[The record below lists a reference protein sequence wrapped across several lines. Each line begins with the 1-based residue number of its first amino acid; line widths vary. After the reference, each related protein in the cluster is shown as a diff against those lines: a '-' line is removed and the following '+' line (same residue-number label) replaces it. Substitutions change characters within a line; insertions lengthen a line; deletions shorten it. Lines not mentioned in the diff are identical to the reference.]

1 VRIAK
6 QFHSRDLRHLPH
18 SSSEVGA
25 FVSVRK
31 QPPHSAAGFGRAV
44 WYFFGGFE
52 KVPRFTVFGQMVN
65 FKIESLSRAR
75 KLGGLIFLLALLAG
89 ELALSVQRQS
99 QTFDEACHIF
109 AGYRSWKNFDFGINP
124 EHPPLVKLVAAIP
137 LLGMPLKAPAVSR
150 DYFKFVEY
158 TGGREF
164 LYAND
169 ADTVLFRAR
178 LAVAIFTLLL
188 ALSVF
193 FVSRSM
199 WGDGPALLA
208 LVLLVFDPNVL
219 AHGALVT
226 TDMGVTFG
234 LFLAIGSFYLY
245 QKKPSWLRLL
255 GAGVATGVCLG
266 TKHSGILIF
275 PMLLLL
281 ALTELPLGW
290 ESPIKK
296 IALDLWKQA
305 LRQIGASAV
314 VAAVSIVVL
323 WSFYGFR
330 YAARA
335 QGQAVIPSLSDF
347 AHRMG
352 PAGSAVVL
360 QTARWHLLPESY
372 LYGVV
377 DVFSPAVIPTFL
389 FGKVYPA
396 GQWFYFPAIFLIKST
411 VAFLLLCCLIPLT
424 NVLREIKFR
433 RELFF
438 LLIPPAV
445 YFCAALF
452 SGINYGVRH
461 LLPVYPFLIVL
472 AAFCAWKL
480 AQRNRAAAAFVGVL
494 LLAHIAS
501 SARAF
506 PNYISYANE
515 LWGGPQNAHRIL
527 ADSNVDWGQGL
538 KAMKRYIDQRQIKD
552 CWFAYFG
559 SVVADSA
566 YYGIPCK
573 PLPASFASAVQ
584 LQMPVIPQSVDGPVF
599 LSASE
604 IAGTYWGADWENPY
618 FAFRR
623 AQPSALIADSILVFD
638 GRVDL
643 SPAAALT
650 HEQSSARLLQ
660 SGQFDQALA
669 EADGAVAIAPG
680 TPGAH
685 AARGNVL
692 AGMNRKPE
700 ALAEFDQAQKL
711 AQTMMAP
718 R

>member
-1 VRIAK
+1 MVDDTSNSEKAARGSLWRVAAIVLLIA
-6 QFHSRDLRHLPH
+6 
-18 SSSEVGA
+18 
-25 FVSVRK
+25 
-31 QPPHSAAGFGRAV
+31 
-44 WYFFGGFE
+44 
-52 KVPRFTVFGQMVN
+52 T
-65 FKIESLSRAR
+65 
-75 KLGGLIFLLALLAG
+75 LAG
-89 ELALSVQRQS
+89 ELALSARQQS

-137 LLGMPLKAPAVSR
+137 LQSMTLKIPSVPQ

-169 ADTVLFRAR
+169 ADALLFRAR
-178 LAVAIFTLLL
+178 MAAASFTILL
-188 ALSVF
+188 ALAVF
-193 FVSRSM
+193 LVARSM
-199 WGDGPALLA
+199 CGDGPAFLA
-208 LVLLVFDPNVL
+208 LVLLVFDPNIL

-234 LFLAIGSFYLY
+234 LFLAAGSFYLY
-245 QKKPSWLRLL
+245 QKNPSRLRLL
-255 GAGVATGVCLG
+255 AAGLATGVCLG

-281 ALTELPLGW
+281 AITEMLPVRDP
-290 ESPIKK
+290 SAKK
-296 IALDLWKQA
+296 IAPEFWKQA
-305 LRQIGASAV
+305 IRQAFSLAV
-314 VAAVSIVVL
+314 ITGISIVVL

-330 YAARA
+330 YSARA
-335 QGQAVIPSLSDF
+335 QGLAVIPSLADF
-347 AHRMG
+347 ARRMG
-352 PAGSAVVL
+352 PAGSALVL
-360 QTARWHLLPESY
+360 QIARWHLLPESY

-377 DVFSPAVIPTFL
+377 DVFSPAAIPTFL

-396 GQWFYFPAIFLIKST
+396 GQWFYFPAIYFMKST
-411 VAFLLLCCLIPLT
+411 VAFLVLCCLVPLT
-424 NVLREIKFR
+424 KALREIKYR
-433 RELFF
+433 RELLF

-445 YFCAALF
+445 YFGAAIF

-461 LLPVYPFLIVL
+461 LLPIYPFFMVL
-472 AAFCAWKL
+472 CAFCAWNL
-480 AQRNRAAAAFVGVL
+480 ARRQRAAAVFVAIVFL
-494 LLAHIAS
+494 SHIVS
-501 SARAF
+501 SVRAF

-573 PLPASFASAVQ
+573 PLPASFANAVQ
-584 LQMPVIPQSVDGPVF
+584 LRMPAIPQSVDGPVF

-618 FAFRR
+618 LSFRN
-623 AQPSALIADSILVFD
+623 AQPAAVIADSILVFD
-638 GRVDL
+638 GKIDL
-643 SPAAALT
+643 SAAAALT
-650 HEQSSARLLQ
+650 HEQTSARLLQ
-660 SGQFDQALA
+660 SRQFDQALA
-669 EADGAVAIAPG
+669 EADAAVAIAPG

-692 AGMNRKPE
+692 AAMNRKTE

-711 AQTMMAP
+711 AEAIMAP

>member
-1 VRIAK
+1 MANIKSEGWRR
-6 QFHSRDLRHLPH
+6 SRW
-18 SSSEVGA
+18 
-25 FVSVRK
+25 
-31 QPPHSAAGFGRAV
+31 AGRV
-44 WYFFGGFE
+44 
-52 KVPRFTVFGQMVN
+52 
-65 FKIESLSRAR
+65 LC
-75 KLGGLIFLLALLAG
+75 LLALLAG
-89 ELALSVQRQS
+89 ELALSTRQQS

-137 LLGMPLKAPAVSR
+137 LLSMPLKVPAVPQ

-169 ADTVLFRAR
+169 VDSLLFRAR
-178 LAVAIFTLLL
+178 MAAGIFTIFL
-188 ALSVF
+188 ALTVF
-193 FVSRSM
+193 LVARSM
-199 WGDGPALLA
+199 WGDGPAYLA
-208 LVLLVFDPNVL
+208 LVLLIFDPNIL

-234 LFLAIGSFYLY
+234 LFLAAGCFYFY
-245 QKKPSWLRLL
+245 RKMPSGFRLL
-255 GAGVATGVCLG
+255 CAGLATGVCLG

-281 ALTELPLGW
+281 AITELLPIRDPSTKRITPDLG
-290 ESPIKK
+290 KK
-296 IALDLWKQA
+296 ALG
-305 LRQIGASAV
+305 QIFSL
-314 VAAVSIVVL
+314 AAVTAISLVVL

-330 YAARA
+330 YSARA
-335 QGQAVIPSLSDF
+335 PGLAVNPPLSEF
-347 AHRMG
+347 AGRMG
-352 PAGSAVVL
+352 PVSSAIVL
-360 QTARWHLLPESY
+360 QIARWHLLPESY

-377 DVFSPAVIPTFL
+377 DVYSPAVIPTFL

-411 VAFLLLCCLIPLT
+411 VAFLLLCCLVPLT
-424 NVLREIKFR
+424 RALREAKFR
-433 RELFF
+433 REVFF
-438 LLIPPAV
+438 LVIPPAV

-472 AAFCAWKL
+472 AAFCAWNL
-480 AQRNRAAAAFVGVL
+480 AQRHRAAAIFVTIAL
-494 LLAHIAS
+494 IFHIAS
-501 SARAF
+501 SVRAF

-538 KAMKRYIDQRQIKD
+538 KAMKRYIDDRQIKN

-559 SVVADSA
+559 SVVADAA

-573 PLPASFASAVQ
+573 ALPASFANAVQ
-584 LQMPVIPQSVDGPVF
+584 LQMPAIPQSVDGPVF

-618 FAFRR
+618 LSFRN
-623 AQPSALIADSILVFD
+623 APPSAVIANSILVFD
-638 GRVDL
+638 GKVDL
-643 SPAAALT
+643 SSAAALT
-650 HEQSSARLLQ
+650 HEQSSAWLLQ
-660 SGQFDQALA
+660 AKQFEQALA
-669 EADGAVAIAPG
+669 EADSAVAIAPN

-685 AARGNVL
+685 ATRGNVL
-692 AGMNRKPE
+692 AAMNRKTE

-711 AQTMMAP
+711 GDAIMAP

>member
-1 VRIAK
+1 MN
-6 QFHSRDLRHLPH
+6 DLRANMVEQTSNPE
-18 SSSEVGA
+18 EVWRRN
-25 FVSVRK
+25 VWRV
-31 QPPHSAAGFGRAV
+31 AGIV
-44 WYFFGGFE
+44 
-52 KVPRFTVFGQMVN
+52 
-65 FKIESLSRAR
+65 L
-75 KLGGLIFLLALLAG
+75 LLALLVG
-89 ELALSVQRQS
+89 ELALSARRQS

-137 LLGMPLKAPAVSR
+137 LLSMNLKIPSVPQ

-169 ADTVLFRAR
+169 ADALLFRAR
-178 LAVAIFTLLL
+178 MAAAIFTIFL
-188 ALSVF
+188 ALAVF
-193 FVSRSM
+193 LVARSM
-199 WGDGPALLA
+199 WGDGPAFLA
-208 LVLLVFDPNVL
+208 LILLVFDPNVL

-234 LFLAIGSFYLY
+234 LFLAAGCFYLY
-245 QKKPSWLRLL
+245 QKNPSRTRLL
-255 GAGVATGVCLG
+255 GAGLATGVCLG

-275 PMLLLL
+275 PMLFLL
-281 ALTELPLGW
+281 ALTELT
-290 ESPIKK
+290 PIWDASSKRIAPEFWKK
-296 IALDLWKQA
+296 A
-305 LRQIGASAV
+305 LRQIISL
-314 VAAVSIVVL
+314 AAITAISLVVL

-330 YAARA
+330 YSARA
-335 QGQAVIPSLSDF
+335 QGLAVIPSLADF
-347 AHRMG
+347 ARRMG
-352 PAGSAVVL
+352 PAGSALVL
-360 QTARWHLLPESY
+360 RIARWHLLPESY

-377 DVFSPAVIPTFL
+377 DVFSPAAIPTFL
-389 FGKVYPA
+389 LGKVYPA

-411 VAFLLLCCLIPLT
+411 VAFLLLCCLVPLT
-424 NVLREIKFR
+424 KALRQIESR

-445 YFCAALF
+445 YFGAALF

-461 LLPVYPFLIVL
+461 LLPVYPFFIVL
-472 AAFCAWKL
+472 TAYCAWNL
-480 AQRNRAAAAFVGVL
+480 ARRQRAAAVFVSIVFL
-494 LLAHIAS
+494 FHIAS
-501 SARAF
+501 SVRAF

-538 KAMKRYIDQRQIKD
+538 KAMKRYIEQGRIKD

-559 SVVADSA
+559 SVVADA
-566 YYGIPCK
+566 VYYGIPCK
-573 PLPASFASAVQ
+573 PLPASFANAVQ

-618 FAFRR
+618 LSFRNAR
-623 AQPSALIADSILVFD
+623 PAALIADSILVFD
-638 GRVDL
+638 GKVDL
-643 SPAAALT
+643 SAAAALT
-650 HEQSSARLLQ
+650 HEQTSARFLQ
-660 SGQFDQALA
+660 SRQFDQALA
-669 EADGAVAIAPG
+669 EAEAAVAIAPG

-692 AGMNRKPE
+692 AAMNRKEE

-711 AQTMMAP
+711 AEAIQAP
-718 R
+718 KQ